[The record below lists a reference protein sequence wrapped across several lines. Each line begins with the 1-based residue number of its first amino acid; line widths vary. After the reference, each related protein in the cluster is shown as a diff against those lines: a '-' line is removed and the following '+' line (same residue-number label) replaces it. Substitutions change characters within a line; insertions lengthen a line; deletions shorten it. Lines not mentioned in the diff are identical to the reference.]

1 MKYSEPNLTK
11 RFAMALIL
19 AMCAF
24 SLSMSITPGP
34 VNIICL
40 SSGVNHGFRK
50 TLPFVSG
57 ATIGFVLLLITIGSG
72 LSSFADP
79 DSIFL
84 ILLHY
89 LGSGFIAFIGV
100 KIIADQDRV
109 ETNKKQQSI
118 PTFVDG
124 ALLQWLNP
132 KAWLACVA
140 GTVTFGVNEA
150 NNQLWLFVGIYFV
163 ICYLSIACWAIVGEH
178 IKNWLKTPKNM
189 RLVNFI
195 MGGLLCFI
203 AVYLVF
209 NK

>member
-1 MKYSEPNLTK
+1 
-11 RFAMALIL
+11 MALIL

-40 SSGVNHGFRK
+40 SSGVNHGFKK

-72 LSSFADP
+72 LSSLADP

-84 ILLHY
+84 TLLHY

-140 GTVTFGVNEA
+140 GTVAFGVNEA

-189 RLVNFI
+189 RLFNFI

-203 AVYLVF
+203 AVYLVL